1 MLGSNSS
8 ADSGPGLQEQVI
20 LPAPEPAVLAQSVK
34 SRRYG
39 GSASIWRLAL
49 YRKKV
54 ERAGSHPK
62 RRFFSGHF
70 RAFRVV

>member
-8 ADSGPGLQEQVI
+8 ADSGPGLQEQAP

-39 GSASIWRLAL
+39 GSASMFI
-49 YRKKV
+49 KD
-54 ERAGSHPK
+54 SSPN
-62 RRFFSGHF
+62 S
-70 RAFRVV
+70 